1 KILYLFPEN
10 QNAIELTKKFKS
22 ARNIGNH
29 REKEVG
35 ICLCRKRLQHESSKA
50 TEMYTDVFKSNSDKF
65 PNPFDDLVFNSG
77 KNFILCTND
86 SFPYSGNISTFR

>member
-35 ICLCRKRLQHESSKA
+35 ICLCRKRLRHESLKA
-50 TEMYTDVFKSNSDKF
+50 TEMYLEALKSNLDKF
-65 PNPFDDLVFNSG
+65 KNTYNDAILG
-77 KNFILCTND
+77 K
-86 SFPYSGNISTFR
+86 G